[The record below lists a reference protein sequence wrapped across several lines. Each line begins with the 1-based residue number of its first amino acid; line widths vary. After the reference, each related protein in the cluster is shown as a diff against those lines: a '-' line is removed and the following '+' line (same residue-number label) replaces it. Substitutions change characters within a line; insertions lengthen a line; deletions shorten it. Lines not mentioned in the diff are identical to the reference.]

1 MALPE
6 LEALSDAGVNLKV
19 VETLGWRDIGPVAT
33 NVARLVGRSPQ
44 FPSRYDPIPPY
55 ATDWTAIIGAVR
67 AWANGDG
74 EREAAILNA
83 LPTADRTI
91 RAMVLFDLAPRD
103 LCHALILASE
113 TK

>member
-1 MALPE
+1 MTLPE
-6 LEALSDAGVNLKV
+6 LQALSDEEIN
-19 VETLGWRDIGPVAT
+19 RMVA
-33 NVARLVGRSPQ
+33 AIHDCEEGDEDDGHAPGSWF
-44 FPSRYDPIPPY
+44 FPEDDY
-55 ATDWTAIIGAVR
+55 ALPHELEFAWSWDAINGAVR
-67 AWANGDG
+67 VWTNGDG